1 MLRHIFST
9 ILGKQS
15 IASLGSDAGSVSAPR
30 DEDTFKSDIDGLYI
44 RSRRGLW
51 GLLIFLAASAVAF
64 YYRGYSLSGSLPV
77 NMMEQLG
84 PTPDVILINIVLGVS
99 TFCSLVIIG
108 GRIYNGQKPS
118 NTWTHL
124 WFRVFFYLL
133 YFISSSL
140 NDYFNV
146 VFISGLVVL
155 ALQHCNNWNYYS
167 RAIEIKMDKLDEL
180 HACGK
185 GLSGK

>member
-1 MLRHIFST
+1 MLRKIFSS
-9 ILGKQS
+9 IRGIQS
-15 IASLGSDAGSVSAPR
+15 IASPGFDANDVTASR
-30 DEDTFKSDIDGLYI
+30 DEDTFKADIDGLYI
-44 RSRRGLW
+44 MSRRGLW

-64 YYRGYSLSGSLPV
+64 YYRGYSLRGSLPV
-77 NMMEQLG
+77 NLMEQLG

-108 GRIYNGQKPS
+108 GRIYNGHKPS

-133 YFISSSL
+133 YFISGALS
-140 NDYFNV
+140 DYFNV

-167 RAIEIKMDKLDEL
+167 RAIEAKMDKWDDL
-180 HACGK
+180 HTCGK
-185 GLSGK
+185 GLPGK

>member
-1 MLRHIFST
+1 MLRNIFSS
-9 ILGKQS
+9 IRGIQS
-15 IASLGSDAGSVSAPR
+15 IASPGLDDNNVAAAR
-30 DEDTFKSDIDGLYI
+30 DEDTFKADIDGLYI

-64 YYRGYSLSGSLPV
+64 YYRGYTFRGSMTVDL
-77 NMMEQLG
+77 MEQLG

-108 GRIYNGQKPS
+108 GRIYNGQRPS

-155 ALQHCNNWNYYS
+155 GLQHCNNWNYYL
-167 RAIEIKMDKLDEL
+167 RAIEIKTDKWDNL
-180 HACGK
+180 HTCDK
-185 GLSGK
+185 GLPGK